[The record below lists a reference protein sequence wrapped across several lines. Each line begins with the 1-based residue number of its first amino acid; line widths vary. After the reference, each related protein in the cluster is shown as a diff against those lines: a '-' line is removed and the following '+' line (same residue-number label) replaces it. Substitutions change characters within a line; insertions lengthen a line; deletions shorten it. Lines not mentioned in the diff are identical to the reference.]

1 MSDTEQPPTNQAGAM
16 QDIKA
21 TRNLRSQIFTPGDDP
36 VATGNVW
43 DDWLVEIE
51 WEFRCFKI
59 TEPLDYKD
67 ALIIY
72 GRKEL
77 ARLEKSLPNLTDGD

>member
-1 MSDTEQPPTNQAGAM
+1 M

-21 TRNLRSQIFTPGDDP
+21 TRNLRSQPFTPGDNP
-36 VATGNVW
+36 IATRNVW
-43 DDWLVEIE
+43 DDWLLEIE
-51 WEFRCFKI
+51 WEFRYFKI

>member
-72 GRKEL
+72 GRIEL
-77 ARLEKSLPNLTDGD
+77 ARLEKSLPHLTDGD

>member
-1 MSDTEQPPTNQAGAM
+1 M

-21 TRNLRSQIFTPGDDP
+21 TRNLRSQPFTPGDNP
-36 VATGNVW
+36 IATRNVW
-43 DDWLVEIE
+43 DDWLLEIE
-51 WEFRCFKI
+51 WEFRYFKI

-72 GRKEL
+72 GRKDSP
-77 ARLEKSLPNLTDGD
+77 AWRKVYQI

>member
-1 MSDTEQPPTNQAGAM
+1 M
-16 QDIKA
+16 QHIKA
-21 TRNLRSQIFTPGDDP
+21 TRNLRSQPFTLGDNP
-36 VATGNVW
+36 IATRNAW
-43 DDWLVEIE
+43 DDWLLEIE

-67 ALIIY
+67 ALIID

-77 ARLEKSLPNLTDGD
+77 ARLEKSLPNLTDGDQDYENLRKS